1 MPIELNKGD
10 LRDTFVML
18 LVAQVWVAS
27 TVYLFLHPS
36 EPTFVTWSSLC
47 ATMGGI
53 YHWLCIR
60 DDKTQDCR

>member
-36 EPTFVTWSSLC
+36 EPVFVTWSGLC
-47 ATMGGI
+47 TTMGGI
-53 YHWLCIR
+53 YHWICVR
-60 DDKTQDCR
+60 DDKIPDTR